1 RVLPAH
7 GEGRHLIA
15 HAAFAK
21 DCGIPESMVAFNG
34 HVVRLAGGD
43 FKKVGD
49 VKVGR
54 VGLDG
59 KTPVALNGDALRE
72 RRRMKIEGMA
82 HITVVLDDR
91 GRLAAD
97 SMVTLSGLDA
107 ADDDD
112 VLDVIEES
120 IDDAITAMK
129 PGDRKKDDPVH
140 EAARTALRRVLRRET
155 GKRPQVSVHVVRL

>member
-1 RVLPAH
+1 
-7 GEGRHLIA
+7 
-15 HAAFAK
+15 
-21 DCGIPESMVAFNG
+21 
-34 HVVRLAGGD
+34 
-43 FKKVGD
+43 
-49 VKVGR
+49 
-54 VGLDG
+54 
-59 KTPVALNGDALRE
+59 
-72 RRRMKIEGMA
+72 MKIEGMA

-140 EAARTALRRVLRRET
+140 EAARAALRRVLRRET